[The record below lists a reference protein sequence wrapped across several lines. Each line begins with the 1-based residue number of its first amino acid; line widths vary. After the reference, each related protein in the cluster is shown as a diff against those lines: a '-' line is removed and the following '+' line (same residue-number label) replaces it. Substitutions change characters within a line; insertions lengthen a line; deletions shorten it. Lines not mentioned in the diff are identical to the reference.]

1 MAITGLK
8 EFENYGAKDY
18 LSFDEVSMRDLLIR
32 FLSRSGVYTDQIFPG
47 SDISV
52 FIDIAS
58 YMFAQLTYIANGNAA
73 EATFS
78 EAQFYEN
85 INRLCKLLGYSPRGF
100 STATAECKIV
110 INSSRYNSRFGNVQ
124 EAAVRGIP
132 RYTSYKIGDKTY
144 SLASGEAGSSYSD
157 YQQFSFSVDFINGN
171 PVVTNSDNPVLL
183 NGRWKLY
190 SAQPVATGTQRETF
204 IMSATSD
211 LIAYPFI
218 DVYVYDPLAATSSD
232 PNAPAAYTRWIPV
245 QDLYDSGPTDR
256 VYSIRVNENKQYEI
270 SFGDG
275 VNGARLG
282 AGQMLYIVYLVS
294 DGEAGSLTV
303 GELDG
308 TQQLTV
314 EIEGLTAA
322 EIKEICFGGPTS
334 FDREFTLFTTAG
346 SLIYSDIISLEN
358 IAASSDP
365 VDFETVES
373 IRFNAPRHFR
383 SQGRLVTKKDYENFV
398 LENYSSSIR
407 DCRVMNNFSYCA
419 EFQDYLR
426 RYGKLTVQ
434 VRQYNYR
441 FSDACDHN
449 NIYLWLRSMTSGNT
463 SSYIKRAILNDTYKL
478 KCVGDEPIPL
488 DALAMV
494 FSPYAAGDYP
504 TTNWDPTNENKI
516 VIIKDQT
523 SLVNNDRVREV
534 VVEKIINFF
543 SPENQRIGAA
553 LSIQNLQAEILG
565 VDGVKEI
572 YTARIV
578 SDTEIAR
585 VSGLSFAH
593 WTPLILQGAD
603 LGVANNATVK
613 LPSFS
618 YAELRKSNIFSQ
630 LVLIKSNS
638 LLITSPEY

>member
-1 MAITGLK
+1 MAITDLK

-18 LSFDEVSMRDLLIR
+18 LSFDEASMRDLLIR

-85 INRLCKLLGYSPRGF
+85 MNRLCKLLGYSPRGF
-100 STATAECKIV
+100 STATTECKIV
-110 INSSRYNSRFGNVQ
+110 INSSRYDAKFEGIQ
-124 EAAVRGIP
+124 EAAIRGIP
-132 RYTSYKIGDKTY
+132 RYASYQVGGKTY

-171 PVVTNSDNPVLL
+171 PVVTNTDNPVLL

-190 SAQPVATGTQRETF
+190 STQPVATGAQRETF

-218 DVYVYDPLAATSSD
+218 DIYVYDPIAADDADSSTEV
-232 PNAPAAYTRWIPV
+232 YTRWIPV
-245 QDLYDSGPTDR
+245 QDLYDSGPTDK
-256 VYSIRVNENKQYEI
+256 VYSIRINENKQYEI

-275 VNGARLG
+275 VNGARLA
-282 AGQMLYIVYLVS
+282 AGQMLYIIYLVS
-294 DGEAGSLTV
+294 DGEDGTLTV
-303 GELDG
+303 GEIDG
-308 TQQLTV
+308 SQQLTV
-314 EIEGLTAA
+314 EIEGLTAN
-322 EIKEICFGGPTS
+322 EIKEICFGGTEA

-358 IAASSDP
+358 ITASSDP

-398 LENYSSSIR
+398 LGKYSASIR
-407 DCRVMNNFSYCA
+407 DCKVMNNFSYCA

-463 SSYIKRAILNDTYKL
+463 SNYIKRAILNDTYKL
-478 KCVGDEPIPL
+478 KCVGDEPIPM

-494 FSPYAAGDYP
+494 FSPYASGDYTP
-504 TTNWDPTNENKI
+504 TNWDPANENKF

-534 VVEKIINFF
+534 VIEKIVNFF
-543 SPENQRIGAA
+543 SPEKQRIGAV

-572 YTARIV
+572 YTARVINDREV
-578 SDTEIAR
+578 VR

-603 LGVANNATVK
+603 LGVANNSTVK

-618 YAELRKSNIFSQ
+618 YAELRKSNIISQ
-630 LVLIKSNS
+630 LVIIRSNS